1 MARIAMLTTGPL
13 LENLDAEKF
22 AEFEKLSGQI
32 FEQFGRAKGAISHTG
47 GISEEA
53 SSDLWGKW
61 SVPEIYQEDA
71 KTSYIIQTISIW
83 QDLESMV
90 AFSYHGIHAQG
101 LKRKHEWVQKLSRP
115 NHVIWWINDNH
126 QPTWT
131 EGTTHYDRIVKHGT
145 SAQAFNIKD
154 LYDSQ
159 GEPVKLNQTLLKE
172 KTQQYSKTE

>member
-22 AEFEKLSGQI
+22 AEFEELSGKI
-32 FEQFGRAKGAISHTG
+32 FEQFGIDEGAISHTG

-61 SVPEIYQEDA
+61 AVPEIYQKAAE
-71 KTSYIIQTISIW
+71 TSYVIQTISIW

-101 LKRKHEWVQKLSRP
+101 LKRKYEWVQKLSRP
-115 NHVIWWINDNH
+115 NHVIWWIDDEHQATWSEGVERYNRIIKND
-126 QPTWT
+126 PAP
-131 EGTTHYDRIVKHGT
+131 D
-145 SAQAFNIKD
+145 AFNTRS
-154 LYDSQ
+154 LYDTQ
-159 GEPVKLNQTLLKE
+159 GEPVKLNQGIIKE
-172 KTQQYSKTE
+172 KAKQYGK